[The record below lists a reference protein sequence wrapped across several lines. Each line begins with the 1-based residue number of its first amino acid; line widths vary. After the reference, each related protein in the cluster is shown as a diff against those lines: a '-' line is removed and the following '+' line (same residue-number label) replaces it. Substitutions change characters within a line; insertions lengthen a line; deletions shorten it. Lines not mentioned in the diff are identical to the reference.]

1 MFGAHSESSTFSMHS
16 NTAIFINFQKP
27 LKILI
32 MSSQKSGGLNFSSI
46 FPYIAI
52 PVSLVVGVLIYMYAL
67 GAPSNFEGNDPI
79 LGHPH
84 NLMGTVY
91 KGGYIVPCLIAVN
104 IIVITFFIERLISL
118 FQSRGKGSVD
128 AFIRNV
134 RSLLNNG
141 KIDEA
146 IAACNKQKGS
156 VGAVMRAGLEKY
168 KALSTDTTMDK
179 ESKITSLKQEL
190 EEATSLELP
199 MLSKNL
205 VILSTCASLGVLIGL
220 LGTVS
225 GMIKSFQA
233 MSAGVPD
240 PAQLSIGISEALVNT
255 FLGIL
260 ASALAIL
267 LFNFFSSRIDALTYG
282 IDEAGFSVAQTF
294 AAKH

>member
-1 MFGAHSESSTFSMHS
+1 MST
-16 NTAIFINFQKP
+16 
-27 LKILI
+27 
-32 MSSQKSGGLNFSSI
+32 QKSGGNFSSI

-52 PVSLVVGVLIYMYAL
+52 PVALVVGVLIYVYIL
-67 GAPSNFEGNDPI
+67 GDPSHFEGGDPK

-84 NLMGTVY
+84 DIFGTVY
-91 KGGYIVPCLIAVN
+91 KGGFIVALLLALN

-118 FQSRGKGSVD
+118 NQARGTGNVD
-128 AFIRNV
+128 KFV
-134 RSLLNNG
+134 RSIRGLLSNG
-141 KIDEA
+141 QIDQA
-146 IAACNKQKGS
+146 ITLCNKQKGS
-156 VGAVMRAGLEKY
+156 VGAVIHSGLLKY
-168 KALSTDTTMDK
+168 KTLAEDNSQDK
-179 ESKITSLKQEL
+179 ESKITALKQDL

-205 VILSTCASLGVLIGL
+205 VILSTSASLGVLIGL

-240 PAQLSIGISEALVNT
+240 PAQLSVGISEALVCT

-260 ASALAIL
+260 ASAISIIL
-267 LFNFFSSRIDALTYG
+267 YSFFSNKIDQLTYG

-294 AAKH
+294 ASRQH

>member
-1 MFGAHSESSTFSMHS
+1 LAPIRKIEIPEHS
-16 NTAIFINFQKP
+16 NTAIFINHQKP
-27 LKILI
+27 LKIFI
-32 MSSQKSGGLNFSSI
+32 MSNQKSGGLNFTSI

-52 PVSLVVGVLIYMYAL
+52 PVALVVGVLIYMYAL
-67 GAPSNFEGNDPI
+67 GSPSNFEGNDPI

-118 FQSRGKGSVD
+118 FQSRGTGSVD
-128 AFIRNV
+128 GFIRNV

-168 KALSTDTTMDK
+168 KALSSDTHMDK
-179 ESKITSLKQEL
+179 ESKITALKQEL

-240 PAQLSIGISEALVNT
+240 PAQLSVGISEALVNT

-267 LFNFFSSRIDALTYG
+267 LFNFFSNRIDALTYG

>member
-1 MFGAHSESSTFSMHS
+1 MS
-16 NTAIFINFQKP
+16 N
-27 LKILI
+27 
-32 MSSQKSGGLNFSSI
+32 QKSGGLNFTSI

-52 PVSLVVGVLIYMYAL
+52 PVAIVVGVLIYIYAL
-67 GAPSNFEGNDPI
+67 GSPSNFEGNDPI

-91 KGGYIVPCLIAVN
+91 KGGWIVPLLIAVN
-104 IIVITFFIERLISL
+104 IIVITFFFERLISL
-118 FQSRGKGSVD
+118 FQSRGKGNVD
-128 AFIRNV
+128 TFIRNV
-134 RSLLNNG
+134 RGLLNNG

-156 VGAVMRAGLEKY
+156 VGAVMRAGLDKY
-168 KALSTDTTMDK
+168 KALSTDSNMDK

-205 VILSTCASLGVLIGL
+205 VVLSTCASLGVLIGL

-240 PAQLSIGISEALVNT
+240 PAQLSVGISEALINT
-255 FLGIL
+255 FLGIA
-260 ASALAIL
+260 ASAVAIL
-267 LFNFFSSRIDALTYG
+267 FFNFFSNRIDALTYG

>member
-1 MFGAHSESSTFSMHS
+1 
-16 NTAIFINFQKP
+16 
-27 LKILI
+27 
-32 MSSQKSGGLNFSSI
+32 MSSKKSGGLNFTSI

-52 PVSLVVGVLIYMYAL
+52 PVALVVGVLIYMYAL
-67 GAPSNFEGNDPI
+67 GNPSNFEGNDPV

-104 IIVITFFIERLISL
+104 IIVITFFFERLISL
-118 FQSRGKGSVD
+118 IQSRGNGSVD
-128 AFIRNV
+128 KFIHNV
-134 RSLLNNG
+134 RHLLNNG
-141 KIDEA
+141 KIDDA

-168 KALSTDTTMDK
+168 KALSNEPNMDK
-179 ESKITSLKQEL
+179 ESKVTALKQEL

-205 VILSTCASLGVLIGL
+205 VVLSTCASLGVLIGL

-260 ASALAIL
+260 ASAIAIL
-267 LFNFFSSRIDALTYG
+267 LFNFFSNRIDQLTYG

>member
-1 MFGAHSESSTFSMHS
+1 
-16 NTAIFINFQKP
+16 
-27 LKILI
+27 
-32 MSSQKSGGLNFSSI
+32 
-46 FPYIAI
+46 
-52 PVSLVVGVLIYMYAL
+52 VVGVLIYIYAL
-67 GAPSNFEGNDPI
+67 GSPSNFEGNDPI

-91 KGGYIVPCLIAVN
+91 KGGWIVPLLIAVN
-104 IIVITFFIERLISL
+104 IIVITFFFERLISL
-118 FQSRGKGSVD
+118 FQSRGKGNVD
-128 AFIRNV
+128 TFIRNV
-134 RSLLNNG
+134 RGLLNNG

-156 VGAVMRAGLEKY
+156 VGAVMRAGLDKY
-168 KALSTDTTMDK
+168 KALSTDTNMDK

-205 VILSTCASLGVLIGL
+205 VVLSTCASLGVLIGL

-240 PAQLSIGISEALVNT
+240 PAQLSVGISEALINT
-255 FLGIL
+255 FLGIA
-260 ASALAIL
+260 ASAVAIL
-267 LFNFFSSRIDALTYG
+267 FFNFFSNRIDALTYG